1 MDRQGALHVAEELDA
16 GGVASLHV
24 LVVGYLTERETGSVW
39 SEVSLTYLEQ
49 IKCRKHA
56 SQVGVVDDEE
66 VSNFPGL
73 DVDG

>member
-1 MDRQGALHVAEELDA
+1 MAEELDA

-24 LVVGYLTERETGSVW
+24 LVVGNLTERQLRDSWEPQFSGRW
-39 SEVSLTYLEQ
+39 RDPTYLQQ

-56 SQVGVVDDEE
+56 SQVSVIDDEE
-66 VSNFPGL
+66 ISNFPGL